1 MTLIDRYLAREVLRY
16 TALVMAVLLMLAA
29 LFLFLDQQS
38 DVGVGT
44 YSMLDAALVTVLLL
58 PKQAFLLLPIA
69 ALMGA
74 LLGLGNL
81 ARGSELIVVRATGL
95 SAWRIAFAAG
105 MAGAFLLVLAT
116 FFGEYLATPLE
127 TYANH
132 VKTIGKYSYV
142 GVAANGIVWLKEG
155 NQMISID
162 RQAGDHSYGGV
173 RIYQLATDDV
183 GRQQLWSLSQADR
196 ADISASQVWTLRN
209 YVTSVLGSLPV
220 VTQQAASLR
229 LETPIN
235 SDFLSLAAVDPDSLP
250 LRALLGY
257 IRHLR
262 ANDLAARPW
271 EVALWSRLA
280 RSLSTVVLCML
291 AVPFVLGP
299 LRSSGAG
306 LRIVLGIA
314 IGVIYFLVNRTLE
327 NSGAIYGMPPL
338 VIAWAPLA
346 VLSVVTAVAL
356 ARAR

>member
-1 MTLIDRYLAREVLRY
+1 M
-16 TALVMAVLLMLAA
+16 
-29 LFLFLDQQS
+29 
-38 DVGVGT
+38 
-44 YSMLDAALVTVLLL
+44 
-58 PKQAFLLLPIA
+58 
-69 ALMGA
+69 
-74 LLGLGNL
+74 
-81 ARGSELIVVRATGL
+81 
-95 SAWRIAFAAG
+95 
-105 MAGAFLLVLAT
+105 
-116 FFGEYLATPLE
+116 
-127 TYANH
+127 
-132 VKTIGKYSYV
+132 
-142 GVAANGIVWLKEG
+142 AANGIVWLKEG

-173 RIYQLATDDV
+173 RIYQLATDDA
-183 GRQQLWSLSQADR
+183 GRQQLWSLSQAER

-209 YVTSVLGSLPV
+209 YVTSVLGSFPV

-235 SDFLSLAAVDPDSLP
+235 PDFLSLAAVDPDSLP

-262 ANDLAARPW
+262 ANDLTARPW

-314 IGVIYFLVNRTLE
+314 IGVIYFLINRTLE
-327 NSGAIYGMPPL
+327 NSGVIYGMPPL

-346 VLSVVTAVAL
+346 ALSVFTAIAL

>member
-1 MTLIDRYLAREVLRY
+1 MDL
-16 TALVMAVLLMLAA
+16 
-29 LFLFLDQQS
+29 
-38 DVGVGT
+38 
-44 YSMLDAALVTVLLL
+44 
-58 PKQAFLLLPIA
+58 
-69 ALMGA
+69 
-74 LLGLGNL
+74 
-81 ARGSELIVVRATGL
+81 
-95 SAWRIAFAAG
+95 
-105 MAGAFLLVLAT
+105 
-116 FFGEYLATPLE
+116 
-127 TYANH
+127 
-132 VKTIGKYSYV
+132 
-142 GVAANGIVWLKEG
+142 
-155 NQMISID
+155 
-162 RQAGDHSYGGV
+162 
-173 RIYQLATDDV
+173 
-183 GRQQLWSLSQADR
+183 
-196 ADISASQVWTLRN
+196 
-209 YVTSVLGSLPV
+209 
-220 VTQQAASLR
+220 
-229 LETPIN
+229 
-235 SDFLSLAAVDPDSLP
+235 DSLP